1 MSKRAVI
8 HIRRFRC
15 KVCGAEIS
23 APKRKNTGI
32 GHIKTMMC
40 PVCREI
46 RDFVQYDT
54 DRTR

>member
-1 MSKRAVI
+1 M
-8 HIRRFRC
+8 HIRRFKC

-32 GHIKTMMC
+32 GHIKTMLC

-54 DRTR
+54 DRMR